1 MKSHRRALALL
12 LSVTTVLSS
21 WTTPVHADETFD
33 YDAAYS
39 AIVNTG
45 AGAYMLQCQPDTAL
59 HLPSNEGTLTLTV
72 DMLSRNYDEGYLI
85 FDLPRLDDNYYYDID
100 QVSDG
105 SEGTIEISG
114 KGMIPTVY
122 PVLRACHAGTVNL
135 YIKSFNGDTTSY
147 TCKITI
153 PDYDENDPNNLLAK
167 KFKETD
173 EHDALKDVSADL
185 INSLTSGA
193 TEYIPN
199 DSGCIQLYPAEWN
212 KSAVITDKYAVG
224 NLGLNTDSNS
234 TAQKISAI
242 LARPDHGN
250 MSSTPKHLV
259 TKNVKYVQSGN
270 EEAVPNTQF
279 CVATTSTDHAK
290 FMSYLTQP
298 FRSKTKNAL
307 LFYGASSEVDASGYN
322 YFISSYDNNKHTATT
337 KLKLDASKNVVGTY
351 NYFVATSDNCWLYT
365 LDKAVSK
372 NDNSLMDTSQNSNTE
387 TPKHELM
394 MGKGDTANLVNVNA
408 GPLNF
413 DVFKEVNSTIKWTQ
427 GESSTEIGFSEA
439 TFTNADSFSLNVIG
453 TTLLFNGVLHTNVGQ
468 LTLKKPV
475 PQLTIKYMVQKPDEV
490 TYTQYPNADTVYTF
504 DTKGDDK
511 DKVFD
516 YNRDLY
522 DYEKLGIKAIE
533 NYAPDCW
540 YVYNAEGNLVPT
552 NISMFSVSE
561 DTTIVLY
568 GKFKDVHPTYTFYTT
583 NDGTTYTSTVYKT
596 TEMPIIPDPPKS
608 PTAGITFK
616 RWMLA
621 SNRYGADGQQW
632 DANAFKPQKGG
643 EYYLVPEWDNSG
655 TILRVETS
663 KTSYFVGDSIDKNT
677 LDVYVTDGSAT
688 KERKLA
694 PNEFTIAPDKVTSVG
709 DNKFTVT
716 VTAVGT
722 QAVCTVQGVE
732 VIPKSIK
739 AEYVGETKPVGSD
752 LKTSDFKVTMTYN
765 NGKSEEIKDFIM
777 SPVNLLKIGSN
788 SITVKSRNLS
798 YVLDVTAIA
807 KSNNSQSNPSTD
819 STKTLSSIKASYV
832 GGEKFIY
839 NFLYGTD
846 FKVVATYSDGTKS
859 TLSSDAFTYNPTQ
872 LTKSG
877 ITRVTIKY
885 RDKQNVV
892 NVTAKAINNNN
903 NGGDDSDWTPSVK
916 PSGTPTSSPYPNS
929 TDPNSTS
936 SPNGTATSSPSPKPS
951 ATPSAT
957 PSAKPKDGNDSKKDD
972 DEEEHASPYYLGGAT
987 IDKNQSMLGAQVG
1000 DGSEQVNTVD
1010 ILKTIKDTSASSS
1023 VITIKLTN
1031 GAKGNDITA
1040 EMMNEVRKKTMTLEV
1055 HMIDYQTGLE
1065 VARWTIKPET
1075 DENKSQTFD
1084 PNVDFVIRDFETC
1097 RSVLINLSPT
1107 TIPSTASLT
1116 ISPLSHYF
1124 NISDPVRLYTCNAM
1138 GEDAHLVNTISW
1150 ADSTTF
1156 SLDTQYRYWCLS
1168 DSPMVYTDGSSIL
1181 VDNNLSDTVSGNA
1194 IDIDANGTNTDTEE
1208 TEDQSTEESAS
1219 STDFDWGDEE
1229 STSNDTPK
1237 KSKLP
1242 FIIIGVVATVAL
1254 ASGGVGAFILLS
1266 KKSPK
1271 APEEFDEPIPNY
1283 SDEDSPDDY
1292 GPLPD
1297 SEEDTDDTE

>member
-1 MKSHRRALALL
+1 MRSHRRALALL

-21 WTTPVHADETFD
+21 WTTPVRADDTFD
-33 YDAAYS
+33 YETAYS
-39 AIVNTG
+39 AIMNTD
-45 AGAYMLQCQPDTAL
+45 ASTYMLQCQPDTAL
-59 HLPSNEGTLTLTV
+59 HLPNNGGSLTLTT
-72 DMLSRNYDEGYLI
+72 DMLSRNYADGYLV

-100 QVSDG
+100 LDDSG
-105 SEGTIEISG
+105 NIITISG
-114 KGMIPTVY
+114 KDMINTIY
-122 PVLRACHAGTVNL
+122 PVLKASSVGTAKL
-135 YIKSFNGDTTSY
+135 YIKNFNTKVADY
-147 TCKITI
+147 TCSIVVNQ
-153 PDYDENDPNNLLAK
+153 DLLDHAYS
-167 KFKETD
+167 D
-173 EHDALKDVSADL
+173 SDQVDSVKDVSSDL
-185 INSLTSGA
+185 LSDI
-193 TEYIPN
+193 TEVDAREVVPEDGKVIR
-199 DSGCIQLYPAEWN
+199 LYPAEWH
-212 KSAVITDKYAVG
+212 KSAIVTDCYAIG
-224 NLGLNTDSNS
+224 DLNVSVSDTE
-234 TAQKISAI
+234 A
-242 LARPDHGN
+242 
-250 MSSTPKHLV
+250 V
-259 TKNVKYVQSGN
+259 NVKQALDAYCKYNDQLSHMTLQSVDYYSDNSEDSVEADGTTFYVKTVES
-270 EEAVPNTQF
+270 
-279 CVATTSTDHAK
+279 DHAV
-290 FMSYLTQP
+290 FMSMLSQP
-298 FRSKTKNAL
+298 FRSKVKNAL
-307 LFYGASSEVDASGYN
+307 LFYGTIKGANDTDGYDR
-322 YFISSYDNNKHTATT
+322 FTSSYDNNEHEAIT
-337 KLKLDASKNVVGTY
+337 KLKLSNSKELVY
-351 NYFVATSDNCWLYT
+351 KPSYFIATSDHCWFYT
-365 LDKAVSK
+365 FDKVVLNGDLNSTSGNTSSVPSK
-372 NDNSLMDTSQNSNTE
+372 TVYENKDEVDLANT
-387 TPKHELM
+387 T
-394 MGKGDTANLVNVNA
+394 V
-408 GPLNF
+408 GPLNYSLF
-413 DVFKEVNSTIKWTQ
+413 TTVTSNIATWEKGELSTGVK
-427 GESSTEIGFSEA
+427 
-439 TFTNADSFSLNVIG
+439 FTKAEYPQVGDLTLNVFG
-453 TTLLFNGVLHTNVGQ
+453 TTLLFNGVLHKDVGQ
-468 LTLKKPV
+468 LTLKKPL
-475 PQLTIKYMVQKPDEV
+475 PKLTIKYMVKMPDNLTYEQKPDSNTV
-490 TYTQYPNADTVYTF
+490 FTYTSDE
-504 DTKGDDK
+504 
-511 DKVFD
+511 FD
-516 YNRDLY
+516 YYRDVLHY
-522 DYEKLGIKAIE
+522 GDLKVTIPE
-533 NYAPDCW
+533 NYVEDSW
-540 YVYNAEGNLVPT
+540 YVYDSNGELTHTGIDTFNFT
-552 NISMFSVSE
+552 E
-561 DTTIVLY
+561 DKELVLY
-568 GKFKDVHPTYTFYTT
+568 GKFKDVSPTYTFYTT
-583 NDGTTYTSTVYKT
+583 NDGSNYTSTVYKT
-596 TEMPIIPDPPKS
+596 TELPIVPDPPKS

-694 PNEFTIAPDKVTSVG
+694 ANEFTIAPDKVTSVG

-739 AEYVGETKPVGSD
+739 AEYVGETKVVGSD

-807 KSNNSQSNPSTD
+807 KSNESQSNPSTD

-877 ITRVTIKY
+877 ITRVTVKY

-903 NGGDDSDWTPSVK
+903 NGGDDSDWTPSIK

-1208 TEDQSTEESAS
+1208 TEDQSAEESDS
-1219 STDFDWGDEE
+1219 STDFDWGEE
-1229 STSNDTPK
+1229 EFTSNDTPK

-1271 APEEFDEPIPNY
+1271 APEEFDEPMPNY